1 MVERRIPVP
10 KVRSSI
16 LLFLIHIFTKTDYF
30 LDQLFVIPN
39 MDRGERRRILIE
51 DSFFDEGYQERL
63 NNFKTVTVVS
73 NTLVDNH
80 PTNEFRCSV
89 YRCNQ
94 SFLSMAK
101 VV

>member
-1 MVERRIPVP
+1 
-10 KVRSSI
+10 
-16 LLFLIHIFTKTDYF
+16 
-30 LDQLFVIPN
+30 

-73 NTLVDNH
+73 NVVSNTLVDNH

>member
-1 MVERRIPVP
+1 MDFAV
-10 KVRSSI
+10 
-16 LLFLIHIFTKTDYF
+16 IFN
-30 LDQLFVIPN
+30 N
-39 MDRGERRRILIE
+39 MDCGERRRILIE

-73 NTLVDNH
+73 NVAEGSGSRNTLVDNH

-101 VV
+101 VA